1 MLTAICNPLLFQT
14 IYGEVLPLQSNND
27 MAGLRRFLKKR
38 FLANPDIA
46 KEYRHATVAEAYR
59 PGNTFMAQRF
69 RDDCVQ

>member
-1 MLTAICNPLLFQT
+1 
-14 IYGEVLPLQSNND
+14 

-59 PGNTFMAQRF
+59 PGNTVMAQSF